1 MSNTIAVISDIHGN
15 SWALE
20 AVINDI
26 HKRGINKIINL
37 GDSIYGPLDPIGTIN
52 ILVKNKVISILG
64 NEDRVIIEHLH
75 TKTNNRI
82 LEHLGKYLHSIVIE
96 WLQELLFDFN
106 YEDNIY
112 CCHGSPS
119 NCSEYLL
126 EKVYPNSVAIK
137 SLIELEQELT
147 NINQKIILCGHSHM
161 PKLVEINKKII
172 VNPGSVGLQAYQDDQ
187 PFFHKMENFS
197 PHARYSVIMYSNHSF
212 KINQIAVPYEY
223 EIPAL
228 IAIKN
233 GFPDWSRWIE
243 SGRA

>member
-26 HKRGINKIINL
+26 HKRGIKKIINL

-52 ILVKNKVISILG
+52 ILVKNDVISILG

-75 TKTNNRI
+75 TKTNNLI
-82 LEHLGKYLHSIVIE
+82 LEHLRKCLHPIVIE
-96 WLQELLFDFN
+96 WLKNLLFDFN
-106 YEDNIY
+106 FENNIY

-119 NCSEYLL
+119 SCSEYLL

-137 SLIELEQELT
+137 SSIELEQELT
-147 NINQKIILCGHSHM
+147 NINQKIIFCGHSHM

-172 VNPGSVGLQAYQDDQ
+172 INPGSVGLQAYQDDQ

-233 GFPDWSRWIE
+233 GFLDWSRWLE
-243 SGRA
+243 TGRV

>member
-1 MSNTIAVISDIHGN
+1 MSNTIAIISDIHGN

-37 GDSIYGPLDPIGTIN
+37 GDSIYGPLDPIGTID
-52 ILVKNKVISILG
+52 ILVENEVTSILG
-64 NEDRVIIEHLH
+64 NEDRIIIEHLN
-75 TKTNNRI
+75 TKNNLI
-82 LEHLGKYLHSIVIE
+82 LEYLSKCLDPIIIE
-96 WLQELLFDFN
+96 WLKKLLFDFN

-119 NCSEYLL
+119 SCSEYLL
-126 EKVYPNSVAIK
+126 EKVYPNCVANK
-137 SLIELEQELT
+137 SSIELEQELA
-147 NINQKIILCGHSHM
+147 NINQKVILCGHSHI

-187 PFFHKMENFS
+187 PFLHKMENFS
-197 PHARYSVIMYSNHSF
+197 PHARYSVIIYSNHSF

>member
-26 HKRGINKIINL
+26 HKRGIKKIINL
-37 GDSIYGPLDPIGTIN
+37 GDSIYGPLDPIGTID
-52 ILVKNKVISILG
+52 ILVDNEVISLLG
-64 NEDRVIIEHLH
+64 NEDRIIIEHLH
-75 TKTNNRI
+75 TKTNNRT
-82 LEHLGKYLHSIVIE
+82 LEYLRKCLHTIIIE
-96 WLQELLFDFN
+96 WLKELFFDYN

-119 NCSEYLL
+119 SCSEYLL
-126 EKVYPNSVAIK
+126 EKVYPNSIAIK
-137 SLIELEQELT
+137 SSNELEQELT

-212 KINQIAVPYEY
+212 KVNQIAVPYEY
-223 EIPAL
+223 KIPAL

-233 GFPDWSRWIE
+233 GFSDWSRWIE